1 MDDGFNRT
9 IDDAVFEQG
18 GVVEEIHQMIGREA
32 MDDRT
37 ARRFNGGVRQVGQHR
52 WWEPVAGFQLMLQVV
67 R

>member
-1 MDDGFNRT
+1 M
-9 IDDAVFEQG
+9 FEQG